1 MIAMRTNLLPRM
13 APPVEVVV
21 PLKVGALPVLKRRK
35 PQAKRDRKAYMR
47 GYMARRRAKAE
58 DGAI

>member
-1 MIAMRTNLLPRM
+1 MIAMRTNLLPRI

-21 PLKVGALPVLKRRK
+21 PLKVGALPKPRK

-47 GYMARRRAKAE
+47 GYMARRRAKGE